1 MLKLIHPRRQL
12 MKDDVPVDN
21 KSVVIIVRPFGDNRF
36 ACGLDSNYV
45 EDTEEKKMCYT
56 VAMGLCQIALDDPD
70 MVYEI
75 GMSVREINRKKKELG
90 ANGQAEIISIQDWRK
105 KLN

>member
-1 MLKLIHPRRQL
+1 
-12 MKDDVPVDN
+12 MKKVQVDN
-21 KSVVIIVRPFGDNRF
+21 DSVVIVIKPYGDNKF
-36 ACGLDSNYV
+36 ACGLHSNY
-45 EDTEEKKMCYT
+45 EQDTEEKVMCYT

-75 GMSVREINRKKKELG
+75 GLSV
-90 ANGQAEIISIQDWRK
+90 AEIQKKSKEIQENGKDNILNISEWRK

>member
-1 MLKLIHPRRQL
+1 
-12 MKDDVPVDN
+12 MKRVPVDN
-21 KSVVIIVRPFGDNRF
+21 DSVVIVIKPYGDNKF
-36 ACGLDSNYV
+36 ACGLHSNY
-45 EDTEEKKMCYT
+45 EQDTEQKVMCYT

-75 GMSVREINRKKKELG
+75 GLSVAEIQKKKKETNP
-90 ANGQAEIISIQDWRK
+90 NGNDKILNIVEWRK

>member
-1 MLKLIHPRRQL
+1 
-12 MKDDVPVDN
+12 MKRVPIDN
-21 KSVVIIVRPFGDNRF
+21 DSVVIIIKPYGNNKF
-36 ACGLDSNYV
+36 ACGLHSNY
-45 EDTEEKKMCYT
+45 EQDTEQKAMCYT

-75 GMSVREINRKKKELG
+75 GLSVAEIENKKKDIDKDGLD
-90 ANGQAEIISIQDWRK
+90 NVVNIQDWRK

>member
-1 MLKLIHPRRQL
+1 MHLFKKLSIQL
-12 MKDDVPVDN
+12 NEKPYIIAVFITLLIILWMMSGGSQANEQVTEQK
-21 KSVVIIVRPFGDNRF
+21 VV
-36 ACGLDSNYV
+36 
-45 EDTEEKKMCYT
+45 CYT

-75 GMSVREINRKKKELG
+75 GLSVAEIENKKKDVKK
-90 ANGQAEIISIQDWRK
+90 NGHDNLLNISEWRK